1 MTIKNVTII
10 GAGTMGSGIAIALA
24 QKGCGVQ
31 IVDISMDAIDRAL
44 DRAQVF
50 YARQVEKGRMDE
62 QLADTAH
69 ALLSGSTDFEIAANA
84 DLVIEAVFE
93 DLDLKRET
101 FDKLN
106 DIVREDAFLATNTS
120 CLKVGDIAEAVDNPG
135 RFLGLHYFS
144 PAEISPLVEIVKG
157 EETDTA
163 TIEAMKAFCLDT
175 GKQPLLCRDQN
186 GFAVNRFFCP
196 YTNEAVLLHEEG
208 LGHDR
213 SNRPRCQRSCGC
225 RWRPF
230 LGDEPR

>member
-31 IVDISMDAIDRAL
+31 IVDISMDAIDRA
-44 DRAQVF
+44 QVF

-69 ALLSGSTDFEIAANA
+69 ALLSGSTDFEISANA

-120 CLKVGDIAEAVDNPG
+120 CLKVGDIAEAVDNPD
-135 RFLGLHYFS
+135 RFLALKFS
-144 PAEISPLVEIVKG
+144 RTPCALMDNLGGAEVERLI
-157 EETDTA
+157 
-163 TIEAMKAFCLDT
+163 
-175 GKQPLLCRDQN
+175 QPI
-186 GFAVNRFFCP
+186 
-196 YTNEAVLLHEEG
+196 
-208 LGHDR
+208 
-213 SNRPRCQRSCGC
+213 CQRHELELPKSLSNVGKLCS
-225 RWRPF
+225 
-230 LGDEPR
+230 

>member
-1 MTIKNVTII
+1 
-10 GAGTMGSGIAIALA
+10 
-24 QKGCGVQ
+24 
-31 IVDISMDAIDRAL
+31 
-44 DRAQVF
+44 
-50 YARQVEKGRMDE
+50 MDE